1 MSKYIVLFNGK
12 ADNGTGLENA
22 KKVEALLKD
31 DEFEYVDLVEHDDKT
46 ALIKKYPKDQKFIL
60 SGGDGTINYFI
71 NHISEE
77 DIPEN
82 FFYIQAGT
90 GNDFY
95 HDISE
100 KENAEGIIQINKYL
114 KNLPTCEVN
123 GKTYKFLDN
132 VGYGIDGYCCE
143 AADVLKAKKPNKPIN
158 YTGIAI
164 KGLLFHFSNK
174 TAKVTVDGK
183 EYHFKHV
190 WLAPVMKGK
199 YYGGGMI
206 PCPEQDRNGDSLSL
220 LVWHQRGRL
229 PTLINFPNIFKG
241 EHIKNKKHCEV
252 FTGKHIVVEYTK
264 PCAAQIDG
272 ETELNVS
279 KIDCKA

>member
-22 KKVEALLKD
+22 KKLQDMLKD
-31 DEFEYVDLVEHDDKT
+31 DELEYVDLVGKDDFA
-46 ALIKKYPKDQKFIL
+46 ALVKGYAKDQKFIL

-71 NHISEE
+71 NHIDEK
-77 DIPEN
+77 DIPES
-82 FFYIQAGT
+82 FYYYPAGT

-100 KENAEGIIQINKYL
+100 RENSNGIIQINKYL
-114 KNLPTCEVN
+114 KNLPVCEVN

-143 AADVLKAKKPNKPIN
+143 AADILKAKKPNKPIN

-183 EYHFKHV
+183 EYNFKHV

-206 PCPEQDRNGDSLSL
+206 PCPAQDRNSDTLSV

-229 PTLINFPNIFKG
+229 GTLINFPNIFKG
-241 EHIKNKKHCEV
+241 AHLKNKKHCEV
-252 FTGKHIVVEYTK
+252 LTGKHIVVEFTK
-264 PCAAQIDG
+264 PCAAQVDG

-279 KIDCKA
+279 KIECKA

>member
-22 KKVEALLKD
+22 KKLQEMLKD
-31 DEFEYVDLVEHDDKT
+31 DELEYVDLVGKDDCA
-46 ALIKKYPKDQKFIL
+46 ALLKSFAKDQKFIL

-71 NHISEE
+71 NHIDEK

-82 FFYIQAGT
+82 FYYFPAGT

-100 KENAEGIIQINKYL
+100 RENNNGIIQINKYL

-123 GKTYKFLDN
+123 GKTYKFIDN

-143 AADVLKAKKPNKPIN
+143 VADILKVKKPNKPIN

-174 TAKVTVDGK
+174 IAKVTVDGK
-183 EYHFKHV
+183 EYNFKHV

-206 PCPEQDRNGDSLSL
+206 PCPDQDRSGDTLSV
-220 LVWHQRGRL
+220 LVWHKRGRL
-229 PTLINFPNIFKG
+229 GTLIKFPGIFKG
-241 EHIKNKKHCEV
+241 EHIKSKKMCDI

-264 PCAAQIDG
+264 PCAAQVDG
-272 ETELNVS
+272 ETELNVL

>member
-22 KKVEALLKD
+22 KKLQDMLKN
-31 DEFEYVDLVEHDDKT
+31 DELEYVDLVGKDDFA
-46 ALIKKYPKDQKFIL
+46 ALLKSYAKDQKFIL

-71 NHISEE
+71 NHIDEK

-82 FFYIQAGT
+82 FFYYPAGT

-100 KENAEGIIQINKYL
+100 REKSEGIIQINKYL
-114 KNLPTCEVN
+114 KNLPVCEVN

-143 AADVLKAKKPNKPIN
+143 TADILKAKKPNKPIN

-183 EYHFKHV
+183 EYNFKHV

-206 PCPEQDRNGDSLSL
+206 PCPAQDRNSDTLSV
-220 LVWHQRGRL
+220 LVWHKRGRL
-229 PTLINFPNIFKG
+229 GTLVKFPGIFKG
-241 EHIKNKKHCEV
+241 EHVKHTKMCEI
-252 FTGKHIVVEYTK
+252 FTGKHIVVEFTK
-264 PCAAQIDG
+264 PCAAQVDG
-272 ETELNVS
+272 ETELNVL

>member
-22 KKVEALLKD
+22 KKVEALLKGN
-31 DEFEYVDLVEHDDKT
+31 EFEYVDLVEHDDKT

-71 NHISEE
+71 NHINEE

-143 AADVLKAKKPNKPIN
+143 AADVLKVKKPNKPIN

-206 PCPEQDRNGDSLSL
+206 PCPAQDRNGDSLSL

-229 PTLINFPNIFKG
+229 ATLINFPNIFKG
-241 EHIKNKKHCEV
+241 EHIKKAKNCEV
-252 FTGKHIVVEYTK
+252 FTGKHIIVEFTK
-264 PCAAQIDG
+264 PCAAQVDG

-279 KIDCKA
+279 KIECKA